1 MKLLPWL
8 AFLIFLSTLA
18 AVTLIYVSI
27 GYGVSWVNRR
37 EE

>member
-18 AVTLIYVSI
+18 AVTLIIVTHGSI
-27 GYGVSWVNRR
+27 PVGVI
-37 EE
+37 